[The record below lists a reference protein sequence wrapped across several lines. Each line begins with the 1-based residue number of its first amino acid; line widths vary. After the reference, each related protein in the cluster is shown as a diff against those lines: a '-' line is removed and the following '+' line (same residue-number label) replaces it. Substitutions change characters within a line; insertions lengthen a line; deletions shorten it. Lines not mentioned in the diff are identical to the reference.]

1 MKKMFKRT
9 TAIAASALM
18 VGQMVPF
25 NVFAE
30 PATVGPNSLTI
41 HPYVLTETKY
51 KEAKDAGYTP
61 TGKLDPDEDHA
72 NIYDAADEADIVFNV
87 VQVGVDGQ
95 RLDGG
100 YSSTAA
106 AKAFTN
112 LPNGY
117 YKVTP
122 ANNDTDARFVD
133 AESFFVQLP
142 SGATGETNTNVHVFP
157 KLTDNNDTD
166 EDTTDPSTSGDKHS
180 IKLTKTLSDPD
191 DTWTGVGEAKFDI
204 YYKDTLG
211 KWVNVDETNHFT
223 TTNGVLKVDGLPLGT
238 YYAVEV
244 EAPTGYL
251 LDQTPVVFTL
261 DGTAGAVQLADFV
274 NDKKL
279 TANKEIA
286 VDGQGEDYNW
296 TITTDIPSK
305 PENLVS
311 YIVTDEFTG
320 TLKNVQVGSVK
331 VGTTDVAST
340 KYTVT
345 SQDGKVIVTITDMTA
360 LAGGSELTINI
371 KSEVGDDYTS
381 GAITNSASLKYQYA
395 YDPDPDDDIPDDIP
409 GIEDPVPYDPDNPST
424 AEPDPI
430 DTDTAN
436 DSFTPATIKIS
447 NVDSEDTELEGG
459 VYEIT
464 GCSEHKDSDDDGDG
478 NNKIVTLANL
488 APGHYKIE
496 QKATASG
503 YLIDSNNPKYIY
515 IDKNGDVFLTENET
529 ATEGTKLSEKT
540 IVFTNEKTAT
550 GFELPFTGSTATI
563 VFTIAGIGVMG
574 GALFFF
580 IFFKKRDKDEE
591 EQENA

>member
-18 VGQMVPF
+18 IGQMVPF
-25 NVFAE
+25 NVFAT
-30 PATVGPNSLTI
+30 PATAGPNSLTI

-51 KEAKDAGYTP
+51 NEAKKAGYTP

-87 VQVGVDGQ
+87 VQVDVDGQ

-106 AKAFTN
+106 AKEFTN

-180 IKLTKTLSDPD
+180 IKLTKTLSDD
-191 DTWTGVGEAKFDI
+191 TDTWAEVGEAKFDI

-211 KWVNVDETNHFT
+211 NWVNVDRTNHFT

-261 DGTAGAVQLADFV
+261 DGTADADQLADFV

-279 TANKEIA
+279 T
-286 VDGQGEDYNW
+286 VDKVIDEDGGGHTYNW
-296 TITTDIPSK
+296 TITADVPSKVENLLSYKITDTYTETLTDINVES
-305 PENLVS
+305 V
-311 YIVTDEFTG
+311 G
-320 TLKNVQVGSVK
+320 TL
-331 VGTTDVAST
+331 TTNL
-340 KYTVT
+340 YTVDDSIPGKIVIT
-345 SQDGKVIVTITDMTA
+345 LTADGIAA
-360 LAGGSELTINI
+360 LAGQTSI
-371 KSEVGDDYTS
+371 EVKISSKLGTYTS
-381 GAITNSASLKYQYA
+381 GEITNSANIDYKYA
-395 YDPDPDDDIPDDIP
+395 FNPDDDDNDPDTGDDVIPDVIPDPDDDEDYPTEISYPDN
-409 GIEDPVPYDPDNPST
+409 GEDPVE
-424 AEPDPI
+424 A
-430 DTDTAN
+430 
-436 DSFTPATIKIS
+436 SFVPTTIILS
-447 NVDSEDTELEGG
+447 NVDVGGTELTDGA
-459 VYEIT
+459 YEVPN
-464 GCSEHKDSDDDGDG
+464 CSPYRDDTDLSTDTVSVL
-478 NNKIVTLANL
+478 NM
-488 APGHYKIE
+488 APGKYTIT
-496 QKATASG
+496 QTATKSG
-503 YLIDSNNPKYIY
+503 YLIDSP
-515 IDKNGDVFLTENET
+515 
-529 ATEGTKLSEKT
+529 KT
-540 IVFTNEKTAT
+540 IFIDTNGNVYLGEDANGTPLPDKTVVFVNEKTAT

>member
-18 VGQMVPF
+18 IGQMVPF
-25 NVFAE
+25 NVFAT
-30 PATVGPNSLTI
+30 PATAGPNSLTI

-51 KEAKDAGYTP
+51 NEAEDAGYTP

-72 NIYDAADEADIVFNV
+72 NIYGATDEADIVFNV
-87 VQVGVDGQ
+87 VQVDVDGQ

-106 AKAFTN
+106 AKVFTN

-166 EDTTDPSTSGDKHS
+166 EDTTDPSTSSDKHS
-180 IKLTKTLSDPD
+180 IKLTKTLSDD
-191 DTWTGVGEAKFDI
+191 TDTWAEVGEAKFDI

-211 KWVNVDETNHFT
+211 NWVNVDRTNHFT

-279 TANKEIA
+279 TATKVIDE
-286 VDGQGEDYNW
+286 DGGGHTYNW
-296 TITTDIPSK
+296 TITADVPSKVENLLSYKITDTYTATLTDINVES
-305 PENLVS
+305 V
-311 YIVTDEFTG
+311 G
-320 TLKNVQVGSVK
+320 TL
-331 VGTTDVAST
+331 TTDL
-340 KYTVT
+340 YTVDDSIPGKIVIT
-345 SQDGKVIVTITDMTA
+345 LTADGIAA
-360 LAGGSELTINI
+360 LAGQTSI
-371 KSEVGDDYTS
+371 EVKISSKLGTYTS
-381 GAITNSASLKYQYA
+381 GEITNSANIDYKYA
-395 YDPDPDDDIPDDIP
+395 FDPDDHDDDPDGPDVIPDEIPDPDDDEDYPTEISYP
-409 GIEDPVPYDPDNPST
+409 GPGDPVV
-424 AEPDPI
+424 E
-430 DTDTAN
+430 
-436 DSFTPATIKIS
+436 DSFVPTTIILS
-447 NVDSEDTELEGG
+447 NVDVGGTELTDGA
-459 VYEIT
+459 YEVPN
-464 GCSEHKDSDDDGDG
+464 CSPYRDDTDPNTDTVSVL
-478 NNKIVTLANL
+478 NM
-488 APGHYKIE
+488 APGKYTIT
-496 QKATASG
+496 QTATKSG
-503 YLIDSNNPKYIY
+503 YLIDSP
-515 IDKNGDVFLTENET
+515 
-529 ATEGTKLSEKT
+529 KT
-540 IVFTNEKTAT
+540 IFIATDGSVYLGEDANGTPLPNKTVVFVNEKTAT
-550 GFELPFTGSTATI
+550 GFELPFTGTTATI